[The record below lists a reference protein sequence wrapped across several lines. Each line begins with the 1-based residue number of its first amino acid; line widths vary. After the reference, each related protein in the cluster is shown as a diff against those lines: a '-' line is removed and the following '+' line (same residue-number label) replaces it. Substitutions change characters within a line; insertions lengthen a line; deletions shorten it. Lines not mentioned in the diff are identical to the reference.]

1 MVDYAVT
8 QPLSRRSRARTRD
21 SSFLRN
27 LDWVL
32 LLAVA
37 ALVAYG
43 LWAIKGITRGDVQ
56 GDPNYYVL
64 RQSLYALVGVVGMG
78 AVTLLEPGFW
88 RRHAKTMYAVLIAVL
103 VIAPVFGATVRN
115 TRRWIDIGPF
125 RFQPSEFG
133 KLLLVLFLAAFLAER
148 GKRIA
153 ERGTTMTA
161 IGLAFLPIVLVFLQP
176 DFGTAIVYAAVL
188 GAVLFVAGTGW
199 GHIAA
204 IVGGAALAAT
214 FVLWIGPSIGVDILK
229 PYQRARIT
237 GFTNP
242 SQSPDGPTYN
252 LEQSITAV
260 GAGGATGR
268 GVAGATQTNYNYLPE
283 HATDFAFASLSEQR
297 GFVGATILLLLY
309 LLVIWRAIK
318 VITLARDAFSAIA
331 AGGIAFMLLIQ
342 IFINVGMTIGM
353 APITGIP
360 LPFVSVGGSSMVANL
375 LAIGVL
381 QSICVRR
388 R

>member
-1 MVDYAVT
+1 MTDYVVNQRVAA
-8 QPLSRRSRARTRD
+8 RSRARAREG
-21 SSFLRN
+21 SFLRN
-27 LDWVL
+27 LDWAL

-43 LWAIKGITRGDVQ
+43 LWAISGITKNDIAGDS
-56 GDPNYYVL
+56 NYYVV
-64 RQSLYALVGVVGMG
+64 RQAAFALLGLAGMV
-78 AVTLLEPGFW
+78 AMTLLEPAFW
-88 RRHAKTMYAVLIAVL
+88 RKHARLVYGVLIAVL
-103 VIAPVFGATVRN
+103 VIAPVFGAEVRN

-153 ERGTTMTA
+153 ERETTLTA
-161 IGLAFLPIVLVFLQP
+161 TGLALLPVVLVFLQP
-176 DFGTAIVYAAVL
+176 DFGTAIVYVAVL
-188 GAVLFVAGTGW
+188 GATLFVAGTRW
-199 GHIAA
+199 SQIA
-204 IVGGAALAAT
+204 VLLGLGAFAAA
-214 FVLWIGPSIGVDILK
+214 FVLWLGPAINVNVLK
-229 PYQRARIT
+229 DYQRERIV

-242 SQSPDGPTYN
+242 SKDPSGSTWN
-252 LEQSITAV
+252 INQSITAV
-260 GAGGATGR
+260 GAGGVDGR
-268 GVAGATQTNYNYLPE
+268 GPNGATQTNYNYLPE
-283 HATDFAFASLSEQR
+283 HATDFAFASLAEQR
-297 GFVGATILLLLY
+297 GFLGATILLLLY

-318 VITLARDAFSAIA
+318 VITLARDAFAAIA

-342 IFINVGMTIGM
+342 IFINVGMTVGM

-381 QSICVRR
+381 QSICIRR